1 MAQVSGFALGVVERM
16 HRGAELCANG
26 KREHIPWPPMNAD
39 ERSIWWAGREPAPLR
54 RLIMIYPG

>member
-26 KREHIPWPPMNAD
+26 KREHIHWPPMNAD
-39 ERSIWWAGREPAPLR
+39 ERRFGGQVGNVPHCGGSL
-54 RLIMIYPG
+54 